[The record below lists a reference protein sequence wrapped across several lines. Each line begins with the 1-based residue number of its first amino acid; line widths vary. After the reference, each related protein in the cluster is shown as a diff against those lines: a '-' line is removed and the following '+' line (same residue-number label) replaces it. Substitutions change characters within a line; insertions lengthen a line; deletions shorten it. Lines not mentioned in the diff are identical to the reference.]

1 MKSQSWKYVISLIV
15 LIGLVWFGVTA
26 FNKSLTPYRSF
37 ADARK
42 DGGYV
47 QVNGKLADQ
56 KIVTDGDNGTVVFHL
71 RDSKGE
77 VMEVLYHGV
86 KPANFEMAT
95 NVVALGTYRDGR
107 FDCDKLLVKCPSK
120 YQAEGAAKGTS

>member
-1 MKSQSWKYVISLIV
+1 MKAQGWKYVVSLVV

-26 FNKSLTPYRSF
+26 FDKSLTPYVSF
-37 ADARK
+37 ADARR

-56 KIVTDGDNGTVVFHL
+56 NITTDGNRGTVVFHL

-95 NVVALGTYRDGR
+95 TIVALGSYRDGR
-107 FDCDKLLVKCPSK
+107 FDSDKLLVKGPST
-120 YQAEGAAKGTS
+120 YQAEAAKSTS

>member
-1 MKSQSWKYVISLIV
+1 MKAQGWKYVISLVV

-26 FNKSLTPYRSF
+26 FDKSLTPYVSF
-37 ADARK
+37 ADARR

-56 KIVTDGDNGTVVFHL
+56 NITTDGNRGTVVFHL
-71 RDSKGE
+71 KDSKGE

-95 NVVALGTYRDGR
+95 NIVALGSYRDGR
-107 FDCDKLLVKCPSK
+107 FDSDKLLVKCPSK
-120 YQAEGAAKGTS
+120 YQAEAAKSTS

>member
-1 MKSQSWKYVISLIV
+1 MKPQGWKYIISLVV

-26 FNKSLTPYRSF
+26 FDKSLTPYVSF
-37 ADARK
+37 ADARR

-56 KIVTDGDNGTVVFHL
+56 NITTDGNRGTVVFHL

-95 NVVALGTYRDGR
+95 NIVALGSYRDGR
-107 FDCDKLLVKCPSK
+107 FDSDKLLVKCPSK
-120 YQAEGAAKGTS
+120 YQAEAAKSTS

>member
-1 MKSQSWKYVISLIV
+1 MKQGWKYVISLAV
-15 LIGLVWFGVTA
+15 LISLVWFGVTA
-26 FNKSLTPYRSF
+26 FDKSLTPYVSF
-37 ADARK
+37 ADARR

-56 KIVTDGDNGTVVFHL
+56 NITTDGNRGTVVFHL

-95 NVVALGTYRDGR
+95 NIVALGSYKDGR
-107 FDCDKLLVKCPSK
+107 FDSDKLLVKCPSK
-120 YQAEGAAKGTS
+120 YQAEANKGTS

>member
-1 MKSQSWKYVISLIV
+1 MKAQGWKYVISLVV

-26 FNKSLTPYRSF
+26 FDKSLTPYVSF
-37 ADARK
+37 ADARR

-56 KIVTDGDNGTVVFHL
+56 NITTDGNRGTVVFHL

-95 NVVALGTYRDGR
+95 NIVALGSYRDGR
-107 FDCDKLLVKCPSK
+107 FDSDKLLVKCPSK
-120 YQAEGAAKGTS
+120 YQAEAAKSTS